1 MILENESRI
10 EHISQMIFQ
19 IASGNFDA
27 QIDRTDK
34 EDELDAIV
42 TGINMLREELKATT
56 VSRDYMDSIY
66 KGVVDM
72 LFVLDE
78 NFKIQSVNSAA
89 TDVLGFD
96 EHSIIGRPFPSLIN
110 SSSEY
115 VFQRFV
121 DGELK
126 NHKSL
131 KNVELYI
138 NDKQGNPIPTSCS
151 FSWLYDS
158 FKQTNGILL
167 IAKDTILQKKAEIEL
182 RKAKEFAEAANI
194 SKSRFLANMSHEIR
208 TPLNG
213 ILGIAEILL
222 SDQSNPNREYL
233 EIIRASGQ
241 SLARLIN
248 DILDLSKIE
257 SGKLTLEKTTFDF
270 SSTVISNLQTYKF
283 LAEQKGLTFNYFVD
297 GTVPKFVIGDPT
309 RINQIIVNLVGN
321 AIKFTEQGKIDVRF
335 SAQEKPSGEVIL
347 KGEVKDTGVG
357 IPAEKSKVIFE
368 SFTQADDSINRK
380 FGGTGLGLT
389 IVENLVK
396 QMEGTVSVKSSVEPS
411 SSGSTFT
418 FVIKLQLP
426 PSAARSK
433 TPAAGAEKPSF
444 KRPVHILIVDDNEI
458 NLLVAKKAIMNFGGK
473 VTVAGGGREA
483 IELVQTN
490 DFDLILMDIQMPD
503 MDGYATTR
511 QLRQMNFQKPIVA
524 LSANAYNEHIQQSL
538 DSGMN
543 DHVQKPFNPQHL
555 FKVVN
560 QHLESA
566 LNKHAA

>member
-1 MILENESRI
+1 MITENQSRI
-10 EHISQMIFQ
+10 DHISEMIFQ
-19 IASGNFDA
+19 IASGDFDA

-42 TGINMLREELKATT
+42 TGINMLREELRATT

-72 LFVLDE
+72 LFVLDGDF
-78 NFKIQSVNSAA
+78 NIQSVNSAS
-89 TDVLGFD
+89 TDLLGLS
-96 EHSIIGRPFPSLIN
+96 ESELVGSPFTYLIDHD
-110 SSSEY
+110 SQPTFE
-115 VFQRFV
+115 RIAG
-121 DGELK
+121 DLK
-126 NHKSL
+126 NNKSF
-131 KNVELYI
+131 KNIELYI
-138 NDKQGNPIPTSCS
+138 KGKNGQPVPTSCS
-151 FSWLYDS
+151 FSVLYDRL
-158 FKQTNGILL
+158 KQTNGILL

-222 SDQSNPNREYL
+222 SDPANANREYL
-233 EIIRASGQ
+233 EIIRTSGQ

-257 SGKLTLEKTTFDF
+257 SGKLALEKTPFDF
-270 SSTVISNLQTYKF
+270 ANTIISNLQSYKF
-283 LAEQKGLTFNYFVD
+283 MAEQKGLAFNYFID
-297 GTVPKFVIGDPT
+297 GTVPKFLIGDPA
-309 RINQIIVNLVGN
+309 RINQIVVNLVGN
-321 AIKFTEQGKIDVRF
+321 AIKFTEEGAIDIRF
-335 SAQEKPSGEVIL
+335 SAQEKPTGEVIL

-357 IPAEKSKVIFE
+357 IPLEKSKIIFQ

-396 QMEGTVSVKSSVEPS
+396 QMDGSINVVSSIDPAAN
-411 SSGSTFT
+411 GSTFT
-418 FVIKLQLP
+418 FTLKLQLP
-426 PSAARSK
+426 ANAVRAKSQPNTTNK
-433 TPAAGAEKPSF
+433 PAF
-444 KRPVHILIVDDNEI
+444 RNPVHILIVDDNEI

-473 VTVAGGGREA
+473 VTVAGGGIEA
-483 IELVQTN
+483 LNLVKSN
-490 DFDLILMDIQMPD
+490 DYDLILMDIQMPD

-511 QLRQMNFQKPIVA
+511 HLREMNFQKPIIA

-538 DSGMN
+538 DAGMN

-560 QHLESA
+560 EHLERRM
-566 LNKHAA
+566 NKNAA